1 LRGEEMLTE
10 AQKITQVKAVL
21 ESEPEKVAVET
32 ISLAL
37 SIEDAENRDLTL
49 LELTAYLAG
58 KRDWN
63 KAIGVAQMIEAS
75 YEKTD
80 ALHYIAAQLSKAGDL
95 ERSLWFF
102 NEAEKEARRCD
113 FYWQQAELLQKL
125 AKSLVETGATS
136 KANELLEKSVSVAQ
150 KGQDSPNLQDSLD
163 AASVLSESILIL
175 ASFTETETAVALAE
189 TIKNTAIRERTLRLL
204 FEHSSREKLVA

>member
-1 LRGEEMLTE
+1 MLTE
-10 AQKITQVKAVL
+10 AQKITQIKSIL

-32 ISLAL
+32 VSLAL
-37 SIEDAENRDLTL
+37 SIEDAEDRDLTL
-49 LELTAYLAG
+49 LELTAYLSG
-58 KRDWN
+58 KKDWN

-80 ALHYIAAQLSKAGDL
+80 ALHYIAVRLSNAGDL

-102 NEAEKEARRCD
+102 NEAEKEALRCE

-125 AKSLVETGATS
+125 AKTLVIVGATS
-136 KANELLEKSVSVAQ
+136 KANDLLEESVSVAQ
-150 KGQDSPNLQDSLD
+150 KGQDSLNLQDSLD

-175 ASFTETETAVALAE
+175 GSFIETERAVILAE
-189 TIKNTAIRERTLRLL
+189 TIKNTAIRERTLKML